1 MAVILA
7 LLMVVTYIP
16 DLSVIVQAAETDAT
30 EISSADDFAAM
41 QAGGNYKLTKDITV
55 TSPYSN
61 SFSGTFDGDGHK
73 ITLNIDSADST
84 YQALFREI
92 ASGGTVKNVTT
103 KGSVSASK
111 WAAGIAATSAGT
123 IANCLNEANVSA
135 ESGDYA
141 AGIVSNM
148 TAGTITDCGNTGSI
162 SGNDS
167 GSGRYIAGIAGYG
180 KGNIENCYNQGNIVS
195 KRTRSGANIGGIVG
209 FLTGKIG
216 HSYNAGRINKEDDT
230 SNYGAVIGY
239 ISGATISSKCY
250 YLEGTSDKGYSVYTD
265 STAYSDNVISQT
277 DTYMKSQNFVKD
289 LGEDAFM
296 MKAGSYPV
304 LRWQTPTA
312 AANFKITPDSAT
324 LTVKDA
330 EDKTVYTSESG
341 SERTVSLAAG
351 SYTWEV
357 SKEGYTSQTG
367 KLEITSAQAEAG
379 ASLATQDITLEKE
392 ASKWATLKFNVTG
405 ATNYEITLKNGAT
418 EVTAEEDASYT
429 VLKNKEYTYSVTA
442 EGCEEVTGKVT
453 LTEDAHT
460 ENVTMKSVESI
471 SVKQAPSKTE
481 YYQKDTLDTDGL
493 IITVKYS
500 DGTQKDITEGFEVS
514 GFDSSEATDKQDVT
528 VGYKGKTTTFAVKI
542 IEKLFPSNVFNPL
555 KGKATVEYSHNTSYK
570 GTDGEEFVDADEEG
584 VLKSNSKGMGSSIV
598 TATIKIKEGVVPSI
612 LSFEYKVSSETRYD
626 GLKINNGSLIS
637 GAGSW
642 TTQELSVKAGD
653 EITLS
658 YSKDYSGNSN
668 DDCVYFRNF
677 KMASQQ
683 EVKLTVD
690 PADAELSL
698 TKKDDKNALEA
709 TSSDKGEYIYYL
721 SEGEYSYTASKFGY
735 ETNTGDITVSDA
747 AVSENITLTKQ
758 PTYKVSFSITKPE
771 TITDDPVVKVKSGTT
786 EIAAQADG
794 SYDLPVGEYT
804 YEITLKDCEKETG
817 TFKVTDKDQ
826 AITISMIK
834 KLVFSDFFTEIAD
847 RVTATDGTAKPFT
860 AKKDGDV
867 KYLQSSSTS
876 SYTTSKITLDV
887 KKASE
892 ISFDYMVSEE
902 GNGYSLGN
910 YGLIISKNGKQ
921 EACIEEISENWKNYK
936 IKAKAGDSIV
946 LEYKC
951 YSSYDWNKKDE
962 DWVRLKDFAVEAVTP
977 VAFEGL
983 PEGAKLTVKKGET
996 EQKADN
1002 GEYLLAAGEYTYSVT
1017 AFGYESIQDK
1027 AFTVKESD
1035 DTQTETVEMTAL
1047 PQKKV
1052 TFNVTPEKA
1061 ENVKVTIKNSQGED
1075 MKGFAAE
1082 DGSYQLPEGE
1092 TYTYTVSADDY
1103 IPKSGSFTLKG
1114 DQNIAVELT
1123 YKGAAWDGNAAENE
1137 PEKKDGAYQIKDGA
1151 DLAWF
1156 RNQVNTE
1163 KQTEYNAVL
1172 TANINLNDKDWTG
1185 IGTYSDTYNGTFDG
1199 NGYTISGV
1207 KGASGL
1213 FDYVGSKGKIQNV
1226 SLVVDLSASGL
1237 AGGVVN
1243 TLYGSIKN
1251 CQVEG
1256 KIETG
1261 NAYGVFAIG
1270 GIAGRA
1276 ATTDDS
1282 RPSIENCANKATIT
1296 NNCTYYAQDLNT
1308 GGIVGYCYGD
1318 IKNCYNT
1325 GDISAKTDRTTNK
1338 ALGGLVGHLYT
1349 NGTIEN
1355 SYSTGKVTGPEN
1367 GTGSFAGSQ
1376 DGTVKSVFVL
1386 KGAAAKTVALNKG
1399 TGEVAEKT
1407 EEELK
1412 APKFV
1417 YEINGDGDAYLQDDG
1432 INSGYPVLAWQ
1443 GGKEP
1448 EVSQDWKNVTL
1459 AKRSLTLKDADGKA
1473 LKVDSDGKYNIRE
1486 NGSLTLDKELNNCT
1500 IRWKSANEELITAD
1514 GKVTIPSED
1523 KEEVVLTAEIVS
1535 GEEKVEAEFPV
1546 VLWSVGAQQLE
1557 KLNTIKAGLEK
1568 TSTYIEPMQAYGQT
1582 NIVETMRQYLVKQ
1595 GYEKDYDNQNIKV
1608 QFVSPGTKSSPAGD
1622 TTENL
1627 DADGKITYFTG
1638 SDKGSSYNYAQYRD
1652 VEFKLSLGSQEVT
1665 AKVRVHIGWDT
1676 DKVQENIDAAIAEQL
1691 TWDKIKGT
1699 NTNTATTGKESEGDW
1714 WDTVT
1719 VDGEV
1724 TDELQ
1729 LPTALT
1735 GGYTVQWSS
1744 KNTDAMYVT
1753 ENSDGSYTGH
1763 LNRPEKDEKPL
1774 TFTLIAT
1781 AKFNNLDDYMKDE
1794 MSTNGQ
1800 EQDWLSGKRKFV
1812 ITIAPETD
1820 DNTNEMQQNLNEKYE
1835 GLLRD
1840 FVNKKQTVDT
1850 ANIVDDLQLPTT
1862 QTLEENGIL
1871 TRGKQNVKVE
1881 SSNTDVMEVNGFHAY
1896 IYRPLP
1902 GEEPV
1907 TVSYTV
1913 KIHKLKDESK
1923 VYAKQTFKLTVQPL
1937 TQEEIDS
1944 AKAFME
1950 KATTEESYWEGI
1962 KGENTDKGAV
1972 TKNLDSFSEI
1982 LQNEDGSL
1990 NYVRGAGNLTF
2001 GGIEV
2006 DDLPGYDPFL
2016 NDTWREFR
2024 TSKPNVIKYETLQL
2038 IQPEYNTK
2046 VSVDSVLTHSEF
2058 GKYWS
2063 KFKGTDKESK
2073 YRQFQQFYQ
2082 QPVVTEVTVTGTTGQ
2097 DNPNADPDFIEAR
2110 VAVKG
2115 KDQKGFKDLT
2125 TVKVEKLPYGTSNAW
2140 DAVKKALEENG
2151 YKYNAIGSY
2160 VSSITDPAG
2169 VTLSDEDSATSG
2181 WIYKVNGNAPNVY
2194 MGSYYI
2200 NDGDVIELS
2209 YVADY
2214 TQDTEVVPE
2223 ATGEFKAQVKDKVAE
2238 VTIPEDNFATLTWGA
2253 IDKNTTNINL
2263 RITGTENA
2271 DKIIVKISKDALGDV
2286 AYATTKGLSVETS
2299 KGKITLDTK
2308 ALNSL
2313 MAQADSDEISFVF
2326 ENKSVSDAQK
2336 KLLGNDITMTEISVV
2351 AGKKIT
2357 DFGEGDVR
2365 TAIALTGDIGSDEAG
2380 LAYIDKDG
2388 KVVNVKGETVTING
2402 KQYYVVSSYGK
2413 DFILAK
2419 QTAITAAIKKQAD
2432 SGKQDNNQKP
2442 STPKPATTTQKKPT
2456 TGAAESNK
2464 IKAIKKKIRKTVIRV
2479 KAKKKKKYIKLTLK
2493 KKGYTVK
2500 KYQIFRSTKK
2510 NGKYKKIATTKKRV
2524 YKDKK
2529 KLRKGRRYYYKVR
2542 GYNIVNGK
2550 KVYTKWSKI
2559 ISVRF

>member
-1 MAVILA
+1 
-7 LLMVVTYIP
+7 MVVTYIP
-16 DLSVIVQAAETDAT
+16 DLSVIVQAAETNVT

-41 QAGGNYKLTKDITV
+41 EAGGNYKLTKDITV

-73 ITLNIDSADST
+73 ITLNINST
-84 YQALFREI
+84 SSKQALFATI
-92 ASGGTVKNVTT
+92 ASSGTVKNVIT
-103 KGSVSASK
+103 KGSVEADSY
-111 WAAGIAATSAGT
+111 AAGIAVASEGT
-123 IANCLNEANVSA
+123 VENCLNEAKISA
-135 ESGDYA
+135 DGEYA
-141 AGIVSNM
+141 AGIVANM
-148 TAGTITDCGNTGSI
+148 TAGTIKSCGNTGDV
-162 SGNDS
+162 SGTDS
-167 GSGRYIAGIAGYG
+167 SSRYIAGIVGNS
-180 KGNIENCYNQGNIVS
+180 KGTIESCYNQGNILS
-195 KRTRSGANIGGIVG
+195 NRTRPASVGGVVGSLMESSAKIGNSYN
-209 FLTGKIG
+209 TGKITVP
-216 HSYNAGRINKEDDT
+216 SNS
-230 SNYGAVIGY
+230 SNYGAVAGF
-239 ISGATISSKCY
+239 ISGASISSACY
-250 YLEGTSDKGYSVYTD
+250 YLEGSSQKGYYAYND
-265 STAYSDNVISQT
+265 GTAYSEKVISQT
-277 DTYMKSQNFVKD
+277 DTYMKSGKFVTD
-289 LGEDAFM
+289 LGDAFM

-304 LRWQTPTA
+304 LKWQTPTA

-324 LTVKDA
+324 LTIKDA
-330 EDKTVYTSESG
+330 KDKTVYTSESG
-341 SERTVSLAAG
+341 SERAVSLAAG

-367 KLEITSAQAEAG
+367 KLEVTSAQAEAG
-379 ASLATQDITLEKE
+379 ASLATQTVTLEKE

-405 ATNYEITLKNGAT
+405 ATDYQITLKNGTT
-418 EVTAEEDASYT
+418 EVAAEEDASYT

-453 LTEDAHT
+453 LTEDVQT
-460 ENVTMKSVESI
+460 ENVVMKSVESI
-471 SVKQAPSKTE
+471 SVKQTPSKTE
-481 YYQKDTLDTDGL
+481 YYQKDTLNTDGL

-500 DGTQKDITEGFEVS
+500 DGTTKDITEGFEVS

-528 VGYKGKTTTFAVKI
+528 VSYKGKTTTFSVKI

-584 VLKSNSKGMGSSIV
+584 VLQSNSKGMGSSVV
-598 TATIKIKEGVVPSI
+598 TATIKIKEGVTPSI

-653 EITLS
+653 EITLA

-677 KMASQQ
+677 KIAAQQ

-698 TKKDDKNALEA
+698 TKKEDKNAIEA
-709 TSSDKGEYIYYL
+709 SSSDKGEYIYYL

-735 ETNTGDITVSDA
+735 ETKTGDITVSDA
-747 AVSENITLTKQ
+747 AVSENIALTKQ

-771 TITDDPVVKVKSGTT
+771 TITDNPVIKVKSGTT
-786 EIAAQADG
+786 EVEAQADG

-804 YEITLKDCEKETG
+804 YEITLKDCETETG
-817 TFKVTDKDQ
+817 TFKVTDENQ
-826 AITISMIK
+826 AITVSMIK
-834 KLVFSDFFTEIAD
+834 KLVFSDFFTGIAD

-876 SYTTSKITLDV
+876 SYPTSKITLNV

-902 GNGYSLGN
+902 GSDYSTGN

-936 IKAKAGDSIV
+936 IKAKANDVIT
-946 LEYKC
+946 LEYKAYVS
-951 YSSYDWNKKDE
+951 YSLNKKDE
-962 DWVRLKDFAVEAVTP
+962 DWVRLKDFSVKVVTP
-977 VAFEGL
+977 VTFAGL
-983 PEGAKLTVKKGET
+983 PEGATITVKKGEA
-996 EQKADN
+996 EQKADD
-1002 GEYLLAAGEYTYSVT
+1002 GEYLLDAGDYTYSAT

-1061 ENVKVTIKNSQGED
+1061 ENVTVTIKNSQGEN

-1103 IPKSGSFTLKG
+1103 IPKSGSFTLKE
-1114 DQNIAVELT
+1114 DQSIAVELT
-1123 YKGAAWDGNAAENE
+1123 YKGAAWDGTAAENE

-1172 TANINLNDKDWTG
+1172 TANINLNDKTWVG
-1185 IGTYSDTYNGTFDG
+1185 IGTYKDAANYNGTFDG
-1199 NGYTISGV
+1199 KGYTISGI
-1207 KGASGL
+1207 KGDSGL
-1213 FDYVGSKGKIQNV
+1213 FDYVGTKGKVQNV
-1226 SLVVDLSASGL
+1226 KLVVDLSGSGVM
-1237 AGGVVN
+1237 GGVAN
-1243 TLYGSIKN
+1243 TVYGFIKN

-1256 KIETG
+1256 KIENTSESG
-1261 NAYGVFAIG
+1261 TG

-1276 ATTDDS
+1276 TITDGG
-1282 RPSIENCANKATIT
+1282 RPSIENCANKASII
-1296 NNCTYYAQDLNT
+1296 NNYVYNYTALKT

-1325 GDISAKTDRTTNK
+1325 GKVSVRTDKIGNSEVGGFAGRLATSLSAD
-1338 ALGGLVGHLYT
+1338 G
-1349 NGTIEN
+1349 GTIEN
-1355 SYSTGKVTGPEN
+1355 CYSTGKVTGVEDSI
-1367 GTGSFAGSQ
+1367 GSFIGKVEK
-1376 DGTVKSVFVL
+1376 GTAIKNTFVL
-1386 KGAAAKTVALNKG
+1386 KDTSAKAVVENKG
-1399 TGEVAEKT
+1399 TVEVTEKT
-1407 EEELK
+1407 AEELK

-1432 INSGYPVLAWQ
+1432 MNSGYPVLAWQ

-1459 AKRSLTLKDADGKA
+1459 AKRNLALKDADGKA
-1473 LKVDSDGKYNIRE
+1473 LKADSEGKYNIRE

-1500 IRWKSANEELITAD
+1500 ISWKSANEELITAD

-1535 GEEKVEAEFPV
+1535 GEEKVQAEFPV
-1546 VLWSVGAQQLE
+1546 VLWSVSAQQLE

-1595 GYEKDYDNQNIKV
+1595 GYEEDYDNQNIKV

-1676 DKVQENIDAAIAEQL
+1676 DKVQENIDAAIAKQL

-1719 VDGEV
+1719 VDGEI

-1794 MSTNGQ
+1794 MMTNGQ

-1820 DNTNEMQQNLNEKYE
+1820 DNTSEMQQNLNEKYE

-1862 QTLEENGIL
+1862 QTLEDNGIL

-1913 KIHKLKDESK
+1913 KIYKLKDESK
-1923 VYAKQTFKLTVQPL
+1923 IYAKQTFKLTVQPL
-1937 TQEEIDS
+1937 TQEEINS

-1950 KATTEESYWEGI
+1950 KATAEESYWEGI

-1972 TKNLDSFSEI
+1972 TKNLNPFAEI

-2097 DNPNADPDFIEAR
+2097 DNPNAAPDFIEAR

-2115 KDQKGFKDLT
+2115 KDYKGFKDLT

-2169 VTLSDEDSATSG
+2169 VTLSDEDDANSG

-2214 TQDTEVVPE
+2214 TQDTEIVPE
-2223 ATGEFKAQVKDKVAE
+2223 ATGVFKAQVKDNVAE

-2286 AYATTKGLSVETS
+2286 AYSTTKGLSVETT

-2308 ALNSL
+2308 ALNAL
-2313 MAQADSDEISFVF
+2313 MEQADSDEISFVF

-2336 KLLGNDITMTEISVV
+2336 NLLGNDITMTEISVM
-2351 AGKKIT
+2351 AGQKKIT
-2357 DFGEGDVR
+2357 DLSKGDVK
-2365 TAIALTGDIGSDEAG
+2365 TAIALAGNIGSDDAG
-2380 LAYIDKDG
+2380 LAYLDKDG

-2442 STPKPATTTQKKPT
+2442 STPKPATTTQKKPNT
-2456 TGAAESNK
+2456 AAAERK
-2464 IKAIKKKIRKTVIRV
+2464 RIAAIEKKIRKTTISG
-2479 KAKKKKKYIKLTLK
+2479 KAKSQKKYIKLTLK
-2493 KKGYTVK
+2493 KKGYKVK

-2510 NGKYKKIATTKKRV
+2510 KGKYTKIAETKRLV

-2529 KLRKGRRYYYKVR
+2529 KLRKGKRYYYKVR
-2542 GYNIVNGK
+2542 GYYVVKGK

-2559 ISVRF
+2559 FSVKYRK